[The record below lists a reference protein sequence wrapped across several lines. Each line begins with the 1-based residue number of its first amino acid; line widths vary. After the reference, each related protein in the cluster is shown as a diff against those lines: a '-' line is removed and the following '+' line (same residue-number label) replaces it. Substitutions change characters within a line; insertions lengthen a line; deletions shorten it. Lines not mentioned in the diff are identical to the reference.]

1 MKKIILAILIAVS
14 PMIAKDDSGKQN
26 PFFNVKSNEGS
37 SFLLDS
43 LPHFMGMY
51 MKHGGMHKIKPTDEQ
66 EIVLEKQFSKMVK
79 IIMPAREKIR
89 KIENEIVSK
98 VVFEGKSEK
107 EMIPQLLEVA
117 DLKKKLTNLQI
128 ECLNVFKKT
137 LTKEQYQVMIDMSI
151 KHSKE
156 R

>member
-1 MKKIILAILIAVS
+1 MKKIVLAILIALS
-14 PMIAKDDSGKQN
+14 PMIAKDSGEQN
-26 PFFNVKSNEGS
+26 PFFNVKSNEGG

-98 VVFEGKSEK
+98 VVFDGATEK
-107 EMIPQLLEVA
+107 ELASQLAEVA
-117 DLKKKLTNLQI
+117 NMKKKLTDLQI

-137 LTKEQYQVMIDMSI
+137 LTKEQYQMMIDMAI
-151 KHSKE
+151 KHAKE